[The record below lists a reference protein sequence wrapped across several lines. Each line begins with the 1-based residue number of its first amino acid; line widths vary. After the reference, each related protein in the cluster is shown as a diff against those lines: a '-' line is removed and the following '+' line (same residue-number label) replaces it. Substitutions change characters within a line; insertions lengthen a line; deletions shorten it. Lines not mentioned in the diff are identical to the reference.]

1 MQVVR
6 FAEAKSY
13 DAPKH
18 FDMSC
23 VRLQGLEAS
32 DAKTC
37 WVGLST
43 FEPGGGAEMDTT
55 PIEKIY
61 VVLSGQITISVKGES
76 ATLGP
81 HDSCVLAPNEARSV
95 TNSGSEA
102 ATMLVVMPYPEPS
115 P

>member
-6 FAEAKSY
+6 FADTKPY
-13 DAPKH
+13 VAPKH

-23 VRLQGLEAS
+23 VRLQGMEAS

-61 VVLSGQITISVKGES
+61 VVLSGEMTVTVDGES

-95 TNSGSEA
+95 SNTGNEV
-102 ATMLVVMPYPEPS
+102 ATMLVVMPYPES
-115 P
+115 SS